1 MAKGDKG
8 TAKRI
13 VHQHPQGGRRIS
25 INQHPQ
31 RNKKNR
37 FVPYGAK
44 QPPLKPL
51 FDFQEAFKKMK
62 GVKFP
67 FLS

>member
-1 MAKGDKG
+1 MTKGDKG

-13 VHQHPQGGRRIS
+13 IHQHPQGGRSIS
-25 INQHPQ
+25 INQHAR
-31 RNKKNR
+31 RNKKNN
-37 FVPYGAK
+37 VPYGVK
-44 QPPLKPL
+44 QPPLKPP

-67 FLS
+67 FLN